1 MTDTN
6 HIKQLL
12 DDNEDKREFLFARGF
27 YLTNKAID
35 ANAYPFF
42 GIWRYEE
49 IGPFKLLVHSKQKL
63 TICNRGGQMMVLIGH
78 AYDPIRMIS
87 EEAEILEMI
96 NKDLYGE
103 INNLTG
109 IFTLF
114 IIKDNIVTVYGDP
127 TGMQTVFYSCHD
139 GVQISSHTNLLGD
152 INEYHWDEYAK
163 SLVEYRFFHML
174 GNSMPGDITQF
185 KEVKRLTP
193 NHKLVI
199 TDGKIEVKRF
209 YWPSKHNL
217 TKEEICNTVAELLRN
232 NLALIAKKWHK
243 PAISLTGGCD
253 SKTTLACANGLY
265 DEFQYFSYISSPQEA
280 PDAEAAKDIAHSLKL
295 QHEIHFIPD
304 RDEQFKDIEITRDI
318 LYHNTGSICDNNAND
333 VRKRCYYA
341 NNNHFDIEVKSW
353 ASEIG
358 RAYYSKRF
366 NNRIHFGSKPTPRKL
381 TTMYK
386 FFLHNRSLVRN
397 TDKVFKS
404 YLDNYFE
411 QAENNPIDWQ
421 EQIFWEFRCASWNGL
436 VITGEHRYS
445 FDITIPYNNRILLEL
460 LLSVPVKDRINDTI
474 YKMVREKMNP
484 KVDECGIAVTN
495 VMHTHWRAIFE
506 GIYYTLHSKFPF

>member
-1 MTDTN
+1 
-6 HIKQLL
+6 
-12 DDNEDKREFLFARGF
+12 
-27 YLTNKAID
+27 
-35 ANAYPFF
+35 
-42 GIWRYEE
+42 
-49 IGPFKLLVHSKQKL
+49 
-63 TICNRGGQMMVLIGH
+63 
-78 AYDPIRMIS
+78 
-87 EEAEILEMI
+87 
-96 NKDLYGE
+96 
-103 INNLTG
+103 
-109 IFTLF
+109 
-114 IIKDNIVTVYGDP
+114 
-127 TGMQTVFYSCHD
+127 
-139 GVQISSHTNLLGD
+139 
-152 INEYHWDEYAK
+152 
-163 SLVEYRFFHML
+163 ML

-217 TKEEICNTVAELLRN
+217 TKEEICDTVAELLRN

-253 SKTTLACANGLY
+253 SKTTLACANGMN
-265 DEFQYFSYISSPQEA
+265 DEFQNFRYISSPQEA
-280 PDAEAAKDIAHSLKL
+280 PDADAAKDIAHSLKL
-295 QHEIHFIPD
+295 QHEIHVIPD